1 MAFER
6 SKKNTATKINI
17 HKNVVNTPTPYETI
31 IAAKLEQL
39 PVPDMA
45 DSIWASIEMQLD
57 AGLPGDGDNAPSNK
71 PTTGK
76 PGMGKGFYF
85 SLLTAIVITII
96 LINRT
101 NKKQNNTNNTL
112 PVIPKTE
119 IVTPVADSNTH
130 TIVPPGKNNITV
142 PNNNADK
149 KDTSTI
155 PIFPGNRIIFDSAKP
170 QPLIVNKTDSAAL
183 LKDKVA
189 VPLLDSLAK
198 PPLPKPNGIKGITPD
213 DYKIKGDKK
222 DPQKKGE

>member
-6 SKKNTATKINI
+6 SKKNTAAKINI

-57 AGLPGDGDNAPSNK
+57 AGLPGDGDNTPSNK

-112 PVIPKTE
+112 PAIPKTE
-119 IVTPVADSNTH
+119 MVTPVADSNTH
-130 TIVPPGKNNITV
+130 TIVPPAKNNNVV
-142 PNNNADK
+142 PKNPGK

-155 PIFPGNRIIFDSAKP
+155 PIFSGNRINFDTAKP

-189 VPLLDSLAK
+189 LPLLDSATK
-198 PPLPKPNGIKGITPD
+198 PPLPKPKGIKGITPG